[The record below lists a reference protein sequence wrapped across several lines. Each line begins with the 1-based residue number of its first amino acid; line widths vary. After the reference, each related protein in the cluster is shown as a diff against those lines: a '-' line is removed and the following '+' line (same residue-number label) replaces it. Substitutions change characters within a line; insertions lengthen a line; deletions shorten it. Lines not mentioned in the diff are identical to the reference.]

1 MPSFRRQVARVK
13 AIRLDKPS
21 IGEAGL
27 AFLLAYV
34 AAYLFSAL

>member
-1 MPSFRRQVARVK
+1 MPSIRRQVARVK
-13 AIRLDKPS
+13 AIRLDQSS

-34 AAYLFSAL
+34 AAYFFSAL